1 MSEITLDAYKAMI
14 GQEVGVSRWFEI
26 GQDRING
33 FADVTEDHQYIHVD
47 PERAK
52 DTPFGGTVAHGFLT
66 LSMLAAMGF
75 DAQPK
80 IAGTVMAVNYGF
92 DRVRMMA
99 PVPAGSRVRGR
110 FVLKEIVDR
119 GPNEIMVKS
128 QVTVEIEGADKPA
141 VVADSLGLSRFA

>member
-1 MSEITLDAYKAMI
+1 MTEITLDAYKAMV
-14 GQEVGVSRWFEI
+14 GQEVGVSSWFEI

-33 FADVTEDHQYIHVD
+33 FADLTEDRQYIHVD
-47 PERAK
+47 EERAR

-80 IAGTVMAVNYGF
+80 VAGTVMTVNYGF

-99 PVPAGSRVRGR
+99 PVRAGSRVRGH
-110 FVLKEIVDR
+110 FVLKEIVER
-119 GPNEIMVKS
+119 GPSEVMVKS
-128 QVTVEIEGADKPA
+128 QVTVEVEGAEKPA
-141 VVADSLGLSRFA
+141 LVADWLGLSRFA

>member
-1 MSEITLDAYKAMI
+1 MTEITLDAYKAMV
-14 GQEVGVSRWFEI
+14 GQEVGVSSWFEI

-33 FADVTEDHQYIHVD
+33 FADVTEDRQYIHVD
-47 PERAK
+47 EERAR

-80 IAGTVMAVNYGF
+80 VAGTVMTVNYGF

-99 PVPAGSRVRGR
+99 PVRAGSRVRGH
-110 FVLKEIVDR
+110 FVLKEIVER
-119 GPNEIMVKS
+119 GPSEVMVKS
-128 QVTVEIEGADKPA
+128 QVTVEVEGAEKPA
-141 VVADSLGLSRFA
+141 LVADWLGLSRFA